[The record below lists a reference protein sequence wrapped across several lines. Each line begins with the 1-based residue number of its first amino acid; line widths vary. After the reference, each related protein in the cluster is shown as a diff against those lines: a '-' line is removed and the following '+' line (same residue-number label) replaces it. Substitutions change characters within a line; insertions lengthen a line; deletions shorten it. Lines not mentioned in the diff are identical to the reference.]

1 VTAAHF
7 FCDDVAGDTVRI
19 TGDDAHHAARAL
31 RIRVGEEIT
40 VSDGRG
46 TVVRAHVSDVSPSA
60 VVAGVV
66 ARTAVEAPSPS
77 VVVFPAMPKSGKLET
92 VVQKLTELGVD
103 EIRPWLAARSVV
115 RWAEDKAATRLRRLR
130 AIAREAAMQS
140 RRAWLPSIGEPEPL
154 ERLPETTV
162 VLDESAPT
170 GLTASLPSVAPL
182 VVGVVVGPEGG
193 LEPEEVARLVAG
205 GARAVS
211 LGPAILRTETA
222 SIIGPAL
229 VLARYER
236 LG

>member
-1 VTAAHF
+1 MNS
-7 FCDDVAGDTVRI
+7 DY
-19 TGDDAHHAARAL
+19 AARAL
-31 RIRVGEEIT
+31 RIRPGEEIT

-46 TVVRAHVSDVSPSA
+46 TVVRARTHQVSPSRLTA
-60 VVAGVV
+60 EVT
-66 ARTAVEAPSPS
+66 ARDHAEQPSPL
-77 VVVFPAMPKSGKLET
+77 VVVFPAIPKRGKLET

-103 EIRPWLAARSVV
+103 EIKPWFAARSVV
-115 RWAEDKAATRLRRLR
+115 RWDADKAATRLRRLR

-140 RRAWLPSIGEPEPL
+140 RRSWLPTIGEPGPL
-154 ERLPETTV
+154 EKLPETTI

-193 LEPEEVARLVAG
+193 LEPEEVAGLVARG
-205 GARAVS
+205 VCAVS
-211 LGPAILRTETA
+211 LGPVILRTETA